1 MNPRQILQY
10 SVLSCLL
17 ALGVWLIARP
27 TQVQPETQA
36 RFTAVRAMA
45 PYGVSTTGAAA
56 QVDSLEPIVPV
67 VVNLGDIPANVYDPN
82 NLYDRWLRGEAD
94 LDENEHRVSAQ
105 EVARLQQEALSLPP
119 SAAIQIAE
127 SGPGLRAPV
136 LGVSFDSLDRADCCG
151 GGSVVPPDPIMVA
164 GPNHL
169 IAIVNLAFEVY
180 NKTGTSLAGPTT
192 MASFFASVGTGC
204 AAGPFDPN
212 VVYDEEADRWI
223 IAADGNGTHYCIAVS
238 QTSNPLGAYN
248 IYSVP
253 AQPFGGEFH
262 DYPHTGVGDSYI
274 VAGANQFGGAI
285 PGGFEGRVWAMD
297 KSVMY
302 AGGALT
308 PVTFST
314 GGLEGTPQPLHLHGF
329 AQGTWPSLG
338 STHYFATDPYDGCT
352 VNIWQ
357 WNIPAA
363 PTIVSTYDLCTATGV
378 PSGMP
383 IAFPQS
389 GGATI
394 QANDFRMRE
403 FEYRNGYGWIADSIS
418 CNPGGG
424 TVDCLRWHQVE
435 LSGTPVL
442 VQAGVYASNNEFRTF
457 PDLAVNHCDDM
468 VIGYTKSSNAMFPSV
483 WYTGRESTDS
493 PGTLQAEAELKAGE
507 ITYTAFDTPPHRWGD
522 YTGMTID
529 PDGLTFWYLGQY
541 SKNITGNARW
551 GNYIGSF
558 TYPDCAPTPP
568 TTYCSA
574 PALAIPD
581 NNPAGITDSLSISDI
596 GEISDLNVYLDV
608 SHTWVGDLI
617 FTLTHQETS
626 TSVTFVDRPGVPAS
640 TFGCS
645 GNDINATLDDE
656 ASSPVEDECAAS
668 TPTIQG
674 SFTPNNP
681 LSAFDTEDLSGTWIL
696 TASDNVGGDT
706 GTVNEWCV
714 EVVVA
719 VDPNTGTLDGNVTDA
734 TTTNPIGGASV
745 TADDGNSTYN
755 GTTNGSGDY
764 SISLPAGV
772 YTVTASAAGYLPE
785 TISGV
790 TIITATTT
798 TVDFALVAA
807 EAVIAVDPT
816 EFVVSQPV
824 TTVMTHTLTISN
836 LGTIDLNWTIQEA
849 PGQDLVLPTFG
860 PIPPNPGMVLSA
872 PQAKASHSLPA
883 APAVVLYDQ
892 TDNIGTN
899 AFPSQNFEAAF
910 DAFDNAGADDFI
922 IPVVD
927 GAWTIETVEVLGTYS
942 AAGPIPTVDVNFYA
956 DSSGLP
962 GALVYSAPGV
972 VPALDVAGDLTINL
986 PVAAILPSGHY
997 WVSVVANMD
1006 FGVGGQWF
1014 WSTRSVQS
1022 NNGYAWQNP
1031 GNGFS
1036 TGCITWSYGATV
1048 CGVGGGVEPD
1058 ALFRLSGSIGGGS
1071 VCNTPSDLPWVSVS
1085 PTSGTTA
1092 AGDSSQ
1098 VSVTFDTAGLTVG
1111 NTYTGTL
1118 CINSNDLVNP
1128 LVTVPLTLTVEAQNP
1143 AIAIT
1148 KTVGTAPGV
1157 CAATDTITVD
1167 EGTTVYYCYAV
1178 TNTGNVPL
1186 GLHDLDDSEL
1196 GNLFTGLAYNLLPG
1210 ASVDTVAAGLTISAT
1225 LNVTTTNTATWT
1237 AYNAGPI
1244 NLVTATASATVNV
1257 TPVAPPFNYI
1267 YLPIILKP

>member
-10 SVLSCLL
+10 GVLSFLL

-27 TQVQPETQA
+27 AQVQPETQA
-36 RFTAVRAMA
+36 RFTAVRSMA
-45 PYGVSTTGAAA
+45 PYGVSTAGAAA
-56 QVDSLEPIVPV
+56 QADSLEPILPV

-119 SAAIQIAE
+119 SAAVQIAE

-151 GGSVVPPDPIMVA
+151 GGSVVPPDPIMAA

-169 IAIVNLAFEVY
+169 IAIVNLAFEIY
-180 NKTGTSLAGPTT
+180 DKTSTSLAGPTT

-204 AAGPFDPN
+204 ASNPFDPN
-212 VVYDEEADRWI
+212 VVYDEETDRWI

-238 QTSNPLGAYN
+238 QTSDPLGAYN

-253 AQPFGGEFH
+253 AQPVGGEFH

-274 VAGANQFGGAI
+274 VMGANQFGGSI

-363 PTIVSTYDLCTATGV
+363 PNIVSTYDLCTATGV
-378 PSGMP
+378 ASGMP
-383 IAFPQS
+383 INFPQS
-389 GGATI
+389 GGSTI

-403 FEYRNGYGWIADSIS
+403 FEYRNGYGWIADSIA

-424 TVDCLRWHQVE
+424 TVDCVRWHQVD
-435 LSGTPVL
+435 LTGTPAL
-442 VQAGVYASNNEFRTF
+442 VQAGVYASAGQFRTF
-457 PDLAVNHCDDM
+457 PDLAVNQCDDM
-468 VIGYTKSSNAMFPSV
+468 VIGYTKSSTSMFPSV
-483 WYTGRESTDS
+483 WYTGRESGD
-493 PGTLQAEAELKAGE
+493 PAGTLQAEAELKAGE

-529 PDGLTFWYLGQY
+529 PDGVTFWYLGQY
-541 SKNITGNARW
+541 SKDITGSARW

-558 TYPDCAPTPP
+558 TYPDCAPPP
-568 TTYCSA
+568 TATYCST

-581 NNPAGITDSLSISDI
+581 NNPAGVTDSLSISDI

-617 FTLTHQETS
+617 FTLTHQETG

-645 GNDINATLDDE
+645 GDNIDATLDDE
-656 ASSPVEDECAAS
+656 ASSPVENECAAA

-681 LSAFDTEDLSGTWIL
+681 LSAFDTEDLNGTWIL
-696 TASDNVGGDT
+696 TASDLAGGDT

-714 EVVVA
+714 DVVT
-719 VDPNTGTLDGNVTDA
+719 VDPNAGTLDGNVTDA
-734 TTTNPIGGASV
+734 STANPIGGASI
-745 TADDGNSTYN
+745 TADDGSSTYN

-764 SISLPAGV
+764 AINLPAGV

-798 TVDFALVAA
+798 TVDFALTVA
-807 EAVIAVDPT
+807 EAVIAVDPG
-816 EFVVSQPV
+816 EFVVSQAI
-824 TTVMTHTLTISN
+824 TTVTTHTLNISN
-836 LGTIDLNWTIQEA
+836 EGTIDLDWTIDEEA
-849 PGQDLVLPTFG
+849 PVVAAPGGGDSQRQGVPAPRTTAVNLDRFLG
-860 PIPPNPGMVLSA
+860 PIVADGS
-872 PQAKASHSLPA
+872 
-883 APAVVLYDQ
+883 
-892 TDNIGTN
+892 
-899 AFPSQNFEAAF
+899 FEAGTPSPFWTEASTNF
-910 DAFDNAGADDFI
+910 GSPLCTVAACGTGTGTGPRSGLWWAWFGGISAYEAGSVSQSVI
-922 IPVVD
+922 IPSGTATLSFWVEQFVCTGSSNDYLEVNID
-927 GAWTIETVEVLGTYS
+927 GNQVWVTTAADPACGTLGYRQVL
-942 AAGPIPTVDVNFYA
+942 VDVSAYA
-956 DSSGLP
+956 N
-962 GALVYSAPGV
+962 GAAHTLEFNSEV
-972 VPALDVAGDLTINL
+972 
-986 PVAAILPSGHY
+986 
-997 WVSVVANMD
+997 
-1006 FGVGGQWF
+1006 F
-1014 WSTRSVQS
+1014 
-1022 NNGYAWQNP
+1022 
-1031 GNGFS
+1031 
-1036 TGCITWSYGATV
+1036 
-1048 CGVGGGVEPD
+1048 GGGNTNFFVD
-1058 ALFRLSGSIGGGS
+1058 DVSIDVSGPPP
-1071 VCNTPSDLPWVSVS
+1071 VCSTLTDIPWVSLD
-1085 PTSGTTA
+1085 TMGGTTA

-1098 VSVTFDTAGLTVG
+1098 VMVTFDTAGLMAG

-1148 KTVGTAPGV
+1148 KTVGTDPGV

-1196 GNLFTGLAYNLLPG
+1196 GSLFTGLAYNLLPG